1 MGTVIMALGSPTLRD
16 AISAATASGSDVIA
30 GGGAVDDL
38 LRAESVSIV
47 LADAEAETVP
57 FVFSTDR
64 ALFLLWHGFD
74 VLLGHSSIFYL
85 RQCVHIVLVKF
96 R

>member
-1 MGTVIMALGSPTLRD
+1 MGTGIMALGSPTLRD

-30 GGGAVDDL
+30 GAGAVDDL
-38 LRAESVSIV
+38 LRAGSVNIV

-64 ALFLLWHGFD
+64 APFLLWHRFG
-74 VLLGHSSIFYL
+74 VLLDHSYALYL
-85 RQCVHIVLVKF
+85 RRCARIVLIACG
-96 R
+96 